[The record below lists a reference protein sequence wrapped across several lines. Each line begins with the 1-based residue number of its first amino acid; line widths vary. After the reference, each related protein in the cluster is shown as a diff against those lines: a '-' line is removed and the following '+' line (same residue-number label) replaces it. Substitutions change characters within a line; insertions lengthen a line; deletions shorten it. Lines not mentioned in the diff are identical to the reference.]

1 LNKVFLSGTL
11 KKQPEIVY
19 TPRGEKLFMFPLW
32 VDAGGFSVDVV
43 FLEREGMKNFASM
56 QGSTIIVSG
65 ELAKASGKSHDTL
78 RLMANKIIWMEE

>member
-19 TPRGEKLFMFPLW
+19 TPRGEKLIMFPLW
-32 VDAGGFSVDVV
+32 VDEGAFSIDVV
-43 FLEREGMKNFASM
+43 FMEHQGMKNITNM
-56 QGSTIIVSG
+56 PGSNIIVSG
-65 ELAKASGKSHDTL
+65 ELGRASGKSHDQL